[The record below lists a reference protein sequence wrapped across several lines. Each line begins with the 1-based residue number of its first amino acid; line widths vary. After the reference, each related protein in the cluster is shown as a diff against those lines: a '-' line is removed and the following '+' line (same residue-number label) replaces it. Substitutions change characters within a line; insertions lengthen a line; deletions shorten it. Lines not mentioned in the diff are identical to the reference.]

1 MAESTVWWLLAGGA
15 VALELATGTFY
26 LLMLAVGFGAAA
38 LAAHLG
44 AGVQAQLVVA
54 AAVGGGAVL
63 GWHLLRGRSPAPP
76 PARANPDVNPDVGE
90 TVQIES
96 WRPDGTA
103 SARYRGA
110 TWAVVAAPGTEC
122 TAGAYR
128 VREVVGNRLIV
139 EKT

>member
-38 LAAHLG
+38 LAAHFGL
-44 AGVQAQLVVA
+44 GVQVQLVVA

-63 GWHLLRGRSPAPP
+63 GWHLFRGRGVAPA

-90 TVQIES
+90 TVQVDS
-96 WRPDGTA
+96 WREDGTA
-103 SARYRGA
+103 TARYRGA
-110 TWAVVAAPGTEC
+110 SWAVVAAPGTEC
-122 TAGAYR
+122 VPGAYR
-128 VREVVGNRLIV
+128 VREVVGNRLVV
-139 EKT
+139 ERT